1 MALTFQFYIAVMADR
16 KEKPVTPIKTLT
28 KKEQQD
34 LKKKVRSLGYYETGY
49 NLVLLKRIK
58 WHTVFF

>member
-1 MALTFQFYIAVMADR
+1 MADR

-34 LKKKVRSLGYYETGY
+34 LKKKVRRLGYYKTGY
-49 NLVLLKRIK
+49 NFAL
-58 WHTVFF
+58 